1 MITLKGEISKAPF
14 GRTGDGKAVDIYTL
28 RNDRGAE
35 ARLTNYGGIL
45 TSLKVPDKR
54 GGTGDVVLGYDHLEG
69 YLKASPYFGCLVG
82 RYGNRI
88 AKGRFILNGVVRTL
102 AINNPPNMLHGGLRG
117 FDKVVW
123 DAKSSTT
130 PDGPALELSYLSPD
144 MEEGFPGNLSVKAVY
159 TLTADNSLRLDFT
172 ATTDQDTI
180 VNLTHHSYFNLAGRG
195 DVLDHSA
202 QINAERFTP
211 VDSSLIPTGELKSV
225 AGTPLDF
232 RKLTRIGDRIEAD
245 DEQIKFGGGYDHN
258 WVPDKALNKLEVVT
272 RVTEPTSGRVL
283 EVFST
288 LPGVQLYTGNFLD
301 GTITGKG
308 GWVYQ
313 RRNGFCVEPQ
323 FFPDSINQPKFPS
336 TVLKPGE
343 VWRHTIIY
351 RFSTE

>member
-1 MITLKGEISKAPF
+1 
-14 GRTGDGKAVDIYTL
+14 
-28 RNDRGAE
+28 
-35 ARLTNYGGIL
+35 
-45 TSLKVPDKR
+45 
-54 GGTGDVVLGYDHLEG
+54 
-69 YLKASPYFGCLVG
+69 
-82 RYGNRI
+82 
-88 AKGRFILNGVVRTL
+88 
-102 AINNPPNMLHGGLRG
+102 
-117 FDKVVW
+117 
-123 DAKSSTT
+123 
-130 PDGPALELSYLSPD
+130 
-144 MEEGFPGNLSVKAVY
+144 
-159 TLTADNSLRLDFT
+159 
-172 ATTDQDTI
+172 
-180 VNLTHHSYFNLAGRG
+180 
-195 DVLDHSA
+195 VLDHSA